1 MINYAYWLSNIPEVG
16 IRTRNRLIA
25 AAGSAR
31 EIYGLTE
38 KQLLLI
44 PGVTEKH
51 AARILE
57 SRKKDYDAMF
67 EGMIEQGIW
76 FLSREE
82 QLFPERLATIPD
94 APYSIYVKGNMPAE
108 WNKKTVAIVG
118 ARRCSAYGRSVAE
131 KIAGKIAESGAWV
144 VSGMA
149 SGVDSGGHAGAL
161 EKNGYTCAVLGCG
174 VDICYPRSNI
184 RIYQEILEKN
194 GAVISEYPPG
204 TNPSAPL
211 FPARNRIIAGLA
223 DVVVVVE
230 AKIKSGSLITADYA
244 LEQGRDIYAVPG
256 RIYDALSGGCNNLIQ
271 QGAGI
276 ISDVDEF
283 LKEIE
288 LQGEINTGEDN
299 LKNLLLEKDERLVY
313 SCLSLRPK
321 NVGELLEKTGILVPD
336 MMDVLARLLQKG
348 FITETVKNY
357 YIRKI

>member
-1 MINYAYWLSNIPEVG
+1 MINYAYWLSNIPGIG
-16 IRTRNRLIA
+16 IRTRNRLIG

-31 EIYGLTE
+31 EVYGLTE

-44 PGVTEKH
+44 PGVEEKH
-51 AARILE
+51 AAGIME
-57 SRKKDYDAMF
+57 SKKRDYDTEYESMA
-67 EGMIEQGIW
+67 ERGIF

-82 QLFPERLATIPD
+82 QLFPQRLTAIPD
-94 APYSIYVKGNMPAE
+94 APYSLYVKGTIPQE
-108 WNKKTVAIVG
+108 WNNKTVAIVG
-118 ARRCSAYGRSVAE
+118 ARRCSAYGRSVVD
-131 KIAGKIAESGAWV
+131 GSG
-144 VSGMA
+144 
-149 SGVDSGGHAGAL
+149 HTGAL
-161 EKNGYTCAVLGCG
+161 RKNGYTCAVLGCG
-174 VDICYPRSNI
+174 VDICYPKSNS

-194 GAVISEYPPG
+194 GAIISEYPPG

-223 DVVVVVE
+223 DVVVIVE

-244 LEQGRDIYAVPG
+244 LEQGKDIYAVPG
-256 RIYDALSGGCNNLIQ
+256 RMYDALSEGCNNLIR

-283 LKEIE
+283 LKELE

-321 NVGELLEKTGILVPD
+321 NVGELLKKTGISVPE
-336 MMDVLARLLQKG
+336 MMDILARLLQKG